1 MSFSSD
7 LWNGFDIL
15 KNNFLKGLNKLK
27 NIYEIMFSFASLENY
42 YSTNLEMLYEQY
54 KNIFNIDDFFSFPMK
69 TFVSNIKVE
78 CEYHKLYYNNI
89 FQNILFPLQKIIET
103 KKKLITKIFCDN
115 EKNNEKYKKMINN
128 LISSQENYH
137 NTCKELSICLSEIN
151 IHTLNM
157 ESQKKQINNKSLI
170 GKRDKILEKLYRS
183 QIDYLNILTES
194 NIILNDYNVKTEIIL
209 SKLEQDFIE
218 IDTCIK
224 DSLLN
229 YSNNKIQLF
238 KDVLEI
244 LNQGKTSC
252 YEKMDAKNNINNFI
266 KKYSTK
272 EYKFQKFEFIPFNLN
287 NINNFLLFPTNTDR
301 PKNQVNKEKVID
313 MVQQYF
319 KDNKIIESNCE
330 YIATTINSLKKY
342 SVECSIKYET
352 IVGGKTEENQNLIGE
367 FFSENDG
374 QKSKIMNSQNKNR
387 QKRLIDNINYIG
399 NYVDKLFIG
408 EQNLEN
414 ESIKVKNILKEKE
427 LKLYLEQIFDKLK
440 NYKLTSNFILSEK
453 SYNYLTNLFN
463 FILESLIIDD
473 ITIKNIIEYS
483 QTFYKIKENIKNPKY
498 YILYNICKNNIF
510 NNTEIWHK
518 IINCSLGNE
527 INNKDLLNKENN
539 YNIKEQNILNVL
551 AENLSL
557 MKLFNLNEEVY
568 QEIKNYYIEVYKI
581 SEENLNKEINYF
593 NDEKEFNIHNN
604 NENQLIKGENRE
616 VLIDNNNEINN
627 DFIKDNKDH
636 ENIIKAN

>member
-1 MSFSSD
+1 M
-7 LWNGFDIL
+7 
-15 KNNFLKGLNKLK
+15 
-27 NIYEIMFSFASLENY
+27 
-42 YSTNLEMLYEQY
+42 
-54 KNIFNIDDFFSFPMK
+54 
-69 TFVSNIKVE
+69 
-78 CEYHKLYYNNI
+78 
-89 FQNILFPLQKIIET
+89 
-103 KKKLITKIFCDN
+103 
-115 EKNNEKYKKMINN
+115 
-128 LISSQENYH
+128 
-137 NTCKELSICLSEIN
+137 
-151 IHTLNM
+151 
-157 ESQKKQINNKSLI
+157 
-170 GKRDKILEKLYRS
+170 
-183 QIDYLNILTES
+183 
-194 NIILNDYNVKTEIIL
+194 IILIIL
-209 SKLEQDFIE
+209 
-218 IDTCIK
+218 
-224 DSLLN
+224 
-229 YSNNKIQLF
+229 
-238 KDVLEI
+238 
-244 LNQGKTSC
+244 
-252 YEKMDAKNNINNFI
+252 
-266 KKYSTK
+266 
-272 EYKFQKFEFIPFNLN
+272 
-287 NINNFLLFPTNTDR
+287 
-301 PKNQVNKEKVID
+301 
-313 MVQQYF
+313 
-319 KDNKIIESNCE
+319 
-330 YIATTINSLKKY
+330 
-342 SVECSIKYET
+342 
-352 IVGGKTEENQNLIGE
+352 
-367 FFSENDG
+367 
-374 QKSKIMNSQNKNR
+374 
-387 QKRLIDNINYIG
+387 
-399 NYVDKLFIG
+399 
-408 EQNLEN
+408 N

-440 NYKLTSNFILSEK
+440 NYKLKTNFILSEK

-473 ITIKNIIEYS
+473 IIIKNIIEYS